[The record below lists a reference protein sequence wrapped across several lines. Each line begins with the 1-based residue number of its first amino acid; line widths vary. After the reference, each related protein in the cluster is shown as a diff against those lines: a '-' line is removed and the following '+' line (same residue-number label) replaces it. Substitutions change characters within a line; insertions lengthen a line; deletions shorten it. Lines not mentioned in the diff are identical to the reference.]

1 METILE
7 LLKLDLGI
15 THNERDTYFNA
26 LICTAVKELKARGID
41 IDVNVTEDQ
50 ILIADYSAWTY
61 RKRQEDVPLARNLE
75 WRIRNRIVKKR
86 AEKTGRNISKN
97 ETIIIPAHNI
107 PAFKPAK
114 TFVQEVKSNVK

>member
-7 LLKLDLGI
+7 LLKIDLGI

-26 LICTAVKELKARGID
+26 LIYTAVKELKARGID
-41 IDVNVTEDQ
+41 IDIEVIEDQ

-86 AEKTGRNISKN
+86 AE
-97 ETIIIPAHNI
+97 A
-107 PAFKPAK
+107 
-114 TFVQEVKSNVK
+114 NV